1 MKTQASTIGH
11 HPRLWCLGVLFSI
24 ACSAHSATR
33 EQVQTALIKAVHFYH
48 SKAAIHGG
56 YVYHYSADFTLRE
69 AEGIPG
75 PDTIWIQPPGTPGV
89 GDAMM
94 DAYMATGD
102 KSCLRAAE
110 DAANAVARCQH
121 RSGGWDYSG
130 VPTAPAATPITGDAG
145 WHVWKGSKDKSTLDD
160 DVTQSAIRLL
170 LRTKHEQVVPALKT
184 LMAIQYP
191 NGAWSAS
198 FDSIPTAPPDEK
210 MYPIKAASYPA
221 DWPRKWPK
229 DFTGC
234 YVLNDNLHAR
244 AMQTLLLAWK
254 LTGSEAAK
262 KAALR
267 AADFLVLAQMPDPQP
282 AWAQQ
287 YDAEMQPCWS
297 RAFEPTSICGRESQA
312 VMWAL
317 LHLVEATG
325 EKKYLDTLPKACA
338 YLDKSLLPNGK
349 IARFY
354 ELQTNKPL
362 YFERG
367 KGGKGFELTYDGSN
381 ASSNYG
387 WEWPSETK
395 AIMAAH
401 DALKAGKKPVYPKA
415 ELERWSLPPTDAEV
429 DTILSEMNSEGA
441 WIEKDGTM
449 RNAEAKKVQPPG
461 GVIHSDTFVQ
471 NVRAL
476 SSWLTKGTAP

>member
-1 MKTQASTIGH
+1 MHAAVAIC
-11 HPRLWCLGVLFSI
+11 PAPV
-24 ACSAHSATR
+24 HSATPQ
-33 EQVQTALIKAVHFYH
+33 EVATAISKAVTFYH
-48 SKAAIHGG
+48 TKASIHGG
-56 YVYHYSADFTLRE
+56 YVYRYSADFSLRE

-75 PDTIWIQPPGTPGV
+75 PDTIWIQPPGTPAV
-89 GDAMM
+89 GDAMF
-94 DAYMATGD
+94 DAYQATND
-102 KSCLRAAE
+102 KTCLAAAIEAAE
-110 DAANAVARCQH
+110 AVAHTQH
-121 RSGGWDYSG
+121 LSGGWDYSG
-130 VPTAPAATPITGDAG
+130 VPSDQKPKIITGAAG
-145 WHVWKGSKDKSTLDD
+145 WHAWKKSKNKSTLDD

-170 LRTKHEQVVPALKT
+170 LKTKHELAVPAVQT

-198 FDSIPTAPPDEK
+198 FDSVPTSPANIEL
-210 MYPIKAASYPA
+210 YPIKKASYPT

-244 AMQTLLLAWK
+244 AMDTLLLAWK
-254 LTGSEAAK
+254 LTGSPAAK
-262 KAALR
+262 QAALR
-267 AADFLVLAQMPDPQP
+267 AGDFLLLAQMPDPQP

-287 YDAEMQPCWS
+287 YDANMHPCWS

-317 LHLVEATG
+317 IRLAEATG
-325 EKKYLDTLPKACA
+325 EKKYLEPLPRAIA
-338 YLDKSLLPNGK
+338 YLNKSKLPNGK

-367 KGGKGFELTYDGSN
+367 KGGKGFELTYDGLN

-387 WEWPSETK
+387 WEWNSELD
-395 AIMAAH
+395 AIQAAH
-401 DALKAGKKPVYPKA
+401 DALLNGEKPVYPKA
-415 ELERWSLPPTDAEV
+415 EHEKWSLPPSDTEV
-429 DTILSEMNSEGA
+429 ATILAAQNADGA
-441 WIEKDGTM
+441 WIETEGDRGTM
-449 RNAEAKKVQPPG
+449 RNAQGKKVQPTG

-471 NVRAL
+471 NLRAL
-476 SSWLTKGTAP
+476 AAWLRKQ